1 MSSLIDQ
8 FKSILKKKGTGKT
21 MSKHMDESDI
31 NFVLKNMK
39 SNDISLTTRSTLLTA
54 WIMLDKTENE
64 QNALNHLL
72 TNKIELLPKELWF
85 LIGKPDLETDQ
96 VIHTAIEGNATS
108 KQTINRLFD
117 QYFAN
122 LVPDYKLASF
132 LEALRLKE
140 ETFEENTAIFD
151 YFRTKTTQV
160 ELDTPILIDIAT
172 PYDGF
177 NRTYFLQPFVCALIA
192 SVGIPSILH
201 GVKEVSPKK
210 GISTHKLLLEANK
223 NPELKLD
230 DVKNQIMDQ
239 NIGWGYIDQGQFC
252 SPLYKL
258 NQLRVDM
265 VKRPVLATIEKWLQP
280 IKANSTVCLT
290 GFTHPPYKQKT
301 IDIIDYANCYE
312 SLILVRGVE
321 GSTLLPPDRRTP
333 YITMTQNKN
342 PNFLFMS
349 PNDHDFDENPIE
361 NQDPTKSLAAGIDA
375 LTEKNKQ
382 LTDYIIYQALVIA
395 NAAGREVTKTDLRKA
410 IESGKALDH
419 WDKSH

>member
-1 MSSLIDQ
+1 MISLTDT
-8 FKSILKKKGTGKT
+8 FKTILKKKGTGKT

-31 NFVLKNMK
+31 NFVLKNMR
-39 SNDISLTTRSTLLTA
+39 SSEIPLTTRSTLLTA
-54 WIMLDKTENE
+54 WIMLDKTAEELKGFN
-64 QNALNHLL
+64 QLL
-72 TNKIELLPKELWF
+72 ANKTDLLPQELWY
-85 LIGKPDLETDQ
+85 LIDKLTLEADQ
-96 VIHTAIEGNATS
+96 IIHTTIAGNATS
-108 KQTINRLFD
+108 KQTINHLFD
-117 QYFAN
+117 QYYASQLPN
-122 LVPDYKLASF
+122 YKLASF

-160 ELDTPILIDIAT
+160 ELDIPILIDIAT

-177 NRTYFLQPFVCALIA
+177 NRSYFLQPFVCALLA

-223 NPELKLD
+223 NPELTLNE
-230 DVKNQIMDQ
+230 VKNQIMDQ
-239 NIGWGYIDQGQFC
+239 NIGWSYVDQSQFC
-252 SPLYKL
+252 PQLYKL

-280 IKANSTVCLT
+280 VKSASTVCLT

-333 YITMTQNKN
+333 YITMAQNKT
-342 PNFLFMS
+342 PDVLFMS
-349 PNDHDFDENPIE
+349 PNDHDFDEHPIE
-361 NQDPTKSLAAGIDA
+361 NQDPNKSLTAGIDA
-375 LTEKNKQ
+375 LNGKNNQ

-395 NAAGREVTKTDLRKA
+395 NAVGRAITKADLTKA
-410 IESGKALDH
+410 IESGKAFDH
-419 WDKSH
+419 WNKSH

>member
-1 MSSLIDQ
+1 MSSLIDE

-31 NFVLKNMK
+31 SFVLKNMV
-39 SNDISLTTRSTLLTA
+39 SNKIPLTTRATLLTA

-64 QNALNHLL
+64 QNAFNHLL
-72 TNKIELLPKELWF
+72 TNKIDLLPKELWF
-85 LIGKPDLETDQ
+85 LIDKTDLEIDQ
-96 VIHTAIEGNATS
+96 IIHTAMTGNAAS
-108 KQTINRLFD
+108 KQTVHRLFD

-160 ELDTPILIDIAT
+160 ELDIPILIDIAS

-177 NRTYFLQPFVCALIA
+177 NRSYFLQPFVSALLA

-223 NPELKLD
+223 NPELTIN
-230 DVKNQIMDQ
+230 DVENQIMDQ
-239 NIGWGYIDQGQFC
+239 NIGWGYIDQSQFC

-290 GFTHPPYKQKT
+290 GFTHPLINKKP
-301 IDIIDYANCYE
+301 
-312 SLILVRGVE
+312 LIL
-321 GSTLLPPDRRTP
+321 L
-333 YITMTQNKN
+333 TMPIAMNR
-342 PNFLFMS
+342 LF
-349 PNDHDFDENPIE
+349 
-361 NQDPTKSLAAGIDA
+361 
-375 LTEKNKQ
+375 
-382 LTDYIIYQALVIA
+382 
-395 NAAGREVTKTDLRKA
+395 
-410 IESGKALDH
+410 
-419 WDKSH
+419 

>member
-1 MSSLIDQ
+1 MSSLVNQ

-31 NFVLKNMK
+31 NFVLNNMI
-39 SNDISLTTRSTLLTA
+39 SVDIPLTTRSTLLTA
-54 WIMLDKTENE
+54 WIMLDKTDIE
-64 QNALNHLL
+64 QNAFNYLL

-85 LIGKPDLETDQ
+85 LIDKTDLKTDQ
-96 VIHTAIEGNATS
+96 IIHRAMEGNATS
-108 KQTINRLFD
+108 KQTINHLFD

-122 LVPDYKLASF
+122 QIPDFKLASF
-132 LEALRLKE
+132 LEGLRLKE

-151 YFRTKTTQV
+151 YFRRKTTQV
-160 ELDTPILIDIAT
+160 ELDIPILIDIAT

-177 NRTYFLQPFVCALIA
+177 NRSYFLQPFVCALLA

-223 NPELKLD
+223 NPELTLD
-230 DVKNQIMDQ
+230 EVKNQIMDQ
-239 NIGWGYIDQGQFC
+239 NIGWVYVDQSQFC
-252 SPLYKL
+252 PQLYKL

-333 YITMTQNKN
+333 YITMVQNKS

-349 PNDHDFDENPIE
+349 PNDHDFDEHPIE
-361 NQDPTKSLAAGIDA
+361 NQNPNNSLTAGINA
-375 LTEKNKQ
+375 LTGKNNQ
-382 LTDYIIYQALVIA
+382 LTDYI
-395 NAAGREVTKTDLRKA
+395 
-410 IESGKALDH
+410 
-419 WDKSH
+419 